1 MIQVDPAIMGRVSKP
16 ARYTGQEWNSIKK
29 DHSQVDVTFALA
41 FPDVYDVGMSHLGLK
56 ILYHILN
63 CRPDCAAERVF
74 APWVDMEE
82 EMRAAS
88 IPLHTLESFRPV
100 KEFDVIGF
108 TLQYELSYTNILNM
122 LDLAGVP
129 LTTAERTD
137 EHPFVIAGGP
147 CGFNI
152 EPIADFIDFLS
163 LGESEEAIEEIAEC
177 LAYWKRAGKPGG
189 RLGLLTQVAQMEGV
203 YVPSFYDVTYNGDGT
218 IQAVTPNRPEAK
230 AVIIKRIVKD
240 LETIDYPTKPIV
252 PFLDTV
258 HDRAVIELFR
268 GCTRGC
274 RFCQAGMLYR
284 PVRERKP
291 ETLLKIAQE
300 LIDNTGY
307 SELSLSS
314 LSSADY
320 SCLHELV
327 RSLIAQFKEQG
338 VSVSLPSLR
347 IDSFSVE
354 LAQEVQAVR
363 KSGLTF
369 APEAGTQRLRDVI
382 NKGVTEKHLE
392 DAVTAAFQAG
402 WSSVKLYF
410 MIGLPSETDEDV
422 KGIAELAYRVLDLY
436 KQVKGRR
443 GAKVTVSISSFV
455 PKTHT
460 AFQWFGQDTVAEIE
474 RKQHYLR
481 SLIRDRSITY
491 NYHDARTSFL
501 EGVFARG
508 DRRLAQVVV
517 HAWQNGAKYD
527 GWSEHFRYDVW
538 MRAFAAS
545 GLDPAFYANRERN
558 EDELLPWDH
567 LDAAVHK
574 SFFLSEYQRALSQEY
589 TVDCRRDECSACGVC
604 PGLTAKVID
613 WEEKH
618 NG

>member
-1 MIQVDPAIMGRVSKP
+1 MIQIDPAILGRVSKP

-63 CRPDCAAERVF
+63 SRPDCAAERVF

-129 LTTAERTD
+129 LTTAQRTD

-177 LAYWKRAGKPGG
+177 LACWKRAGKPGG
-189 RLGLLTQVAQMEGV
+189 RLGLLAQMAQMEGV
-203 YVPSFYDVTYNGDGT
+203 YVPSFYDVAYHEDGT
-218 IQAVTPNRPEAK
+218 IQAVTPNRLDAK

-252 PFLDTV
+252 PYLDTV

-307 SELSLSS
+307 SEISLSS

-327 RSLIAQFKEQG
+327 RSLIVQFKEQG

-369 APEAGTQRLRDVI
+369 APEAGSQRLRDVI
-382 NKGVTEKHLE
+382 NKGVTEKNLE

-422 KGIAELAYRVLDLY
+422 KGIADLAYKVLDLY

-474 RKQHYLR
+474 RKQQYLR
-481 SLIRDRSITY
+481 SHLRDRSITY
-491 NYHDARTSFL
+491 NYHDGRTSFL

-508 DRRLAQVVV
+508 DRRLAQVII

-538 MRAFAAS
+538 MRAFAAT
-545 GLDPAFYANRERN
+545 GLDPAFYANRERS
-558 EDELLPWDH
+558 EDELLSWDH

-574 SFFLSEYQRALSQEY
+574 SFFLSEYQRALAQEY
-589 TVDCRRDECSACGVC
+589 TVDCRRDECSVCGVC
-604 PGLTAKVID
+604 PELTAEVID
-613 WEEKH
+613 WGGKA
-618 NG
+618 